1 AFDDVE
7 VVYTRSQYLNIM
19 HAYCISIHKAQGSEF
34 PIVILPVVH
43 RYSRMLR
50 KNLLYTAITRCKK
63 SLILCG
69 EKNAFFKGI
78 QTLDTNKRYTTLKQL
93 LKEKTN
99 EKQEQDVDKKEEIM
113 TGELPEPEAD
123 SEEIS
128 PYDFM

>member
-1 AFDDVE
+1 
-7 VVYTRSQYLNIM
+7 YLNIM

-69 EKNAFFKGI
+69 EKDAFFKEI
-78 QTLDTNKRYTTLKQL
+78 RTLDTNKRDTTLKQL
-93 LKEKTN
+93 LQTKMNDETI
-99 EKQEQDVDKKEEIM
+99 EIENKVADD
-113 TGELPEPEAD
+113 ELPNPEPET
-123 SEEIS
+123 
-128 PYDFM
+128 

>member
-1 AFDDVE
+1 DSSYNRDTDDIVPIFTAKDTEEKQEQLVSAFNDLE
-7 VVYTRSQYLNIM
+7 LVYTRKQYLNIM

-69 EKNAFFKGI
+69 EK
-78 QTLDTNKRYTTLKQL
+78 D
-93 LKEKTN
+93 
-99 EKQEQDVDKKEEIM
+99 
-113 TGELPEPEAD
+113 
-123 SEEIS
+123 
-128 PYDFM
+128 